1 MTYYAKADVGL
12 DHYTC
17 ACGDHCF
24 AYPFDDAMESWRK
37 FRVTNST
44 VRRLLEEKGMVV
56 DTPPPPQE
64 PHVILLSP
72 DDAYLFKLKRWRIF
86 PSPARKRAKYEVK
99 RAVMSKALQRLI
111 HPDAEVIQLRDNNGA
126 DLRRSNL
133 VVTNM
138 RDVCRQREKSKRL
151 RARAS

>member
-1 MTYYAKADVGL
+1 
-12 DHYTC
+12 
-17 ACGDHCF
+17 
-24 AYPFDDAMESWRK
+24 ME
-37 FRVTNST
+37 N
-44 VRRLLEEKGMVV
+44 
-56 DTPPPPQE
+56 
-64 PHVILLSP
+64 
-72 DDAYLFKLKRWRIF
+72 F
-86 PSPARKRAKYEVK
+86 PIAGSQKAKYEVK
-99 RAVMSKALQRLI
+99 RAIMSKALQRLI